1 MDRPHNTR
9 FTVLGVLALD
19 SGSGYDIKK
28 FLGQSIG
35 HFWKISYGQV
45 YPILKQLAAEGLA
58 TMARE
63 SQQKR
68 PARNVYS
75 ITGRGREELQRW
87 LESPLDIQ
95 SNDASREVLL
105 RIFFG
110 EFAPADVNIRHV
122 EQLQQYVQRGSA
134 MYSGISERL
143 SRDEAGNPHLPYW
156 LLTLKMGM
164 FNIEAVV
171 RWCDESLV
179 TLKQLNKQS
188 DKG

>member
-1 MDRPHNTR
+1 MNRPNNTR
-9 FTVLGVLALD
+9 FAVLGVLALHA
-19 SGSGYDIKK
+19 GSGYDIKK
-28 FLGQSIG
+28 FLGRSIG
-35 HFWKISYGQV
+35 HVWKISYGQV

-75 ITGRGREELQRW
+75 ITDRGREELQSW

-95 SNDASREVLL
+95 SNDADRDVLL

-122 EQLQQYVQRGSA
+122 EQLQQHVQRGA
-134 MYSGISERL
+134 AIYSEIAERVKQ
-143 SRDEAGNPHLPYW
+143 DQAGNRHLPYW

-164 FNIEAVV
+164 FNTDAVI

-179 TLKQLNKQS
+179 TLKQLSKQS